1 MPAATIGMPAA
12 STAAAA
18 MTAAAVMVSK

>member
-18 MTAAAVMVSK
+18 MTAAVMVSK